1 MQDWEYR
8 QWERRKQIRDR
19 NWKNF
24 DKQSMKRAKSYDDI
38 RKLWKYHNIVNAR
51 IGNPYP
57 FEIKDSEF
65 SKEIREKKNKHRF
78 KYNKETTEGSTKQLK
93 QQYHIEFDRLN
104 NISDRLNFNQRN
116 MDMYK
121 KPIDNRIIHNER
133 CKHCLDIVRNK
144 PLQRS

>member
-8 QWERRKQIRDR
+8 QWEKRKQIRDR
-19 NWKNF
+19 NWKHF

-38 RKLWKYHNIVNAR
+38 EKLWKYHKIVNSR
-51 IGNPYP
+51 IGDPYSI
-57 FEIKDSEF
+57 EIGDGKF
-65 SKEIREKKNKHRF
+65 IRNIRKKKNDHQF
-78 KYNKETTEGSTKQLK
+78 DYNKATTEESTKQLK
-93 QQYHIEFDRLN
+93 QQYLIEFDRLN